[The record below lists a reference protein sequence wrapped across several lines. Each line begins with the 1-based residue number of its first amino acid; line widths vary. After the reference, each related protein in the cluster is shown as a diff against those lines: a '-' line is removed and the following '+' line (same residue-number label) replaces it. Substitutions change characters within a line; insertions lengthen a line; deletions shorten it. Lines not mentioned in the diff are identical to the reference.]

1 MTRRPLTVLITAGPT
16 REPIDPVRFLSNY
29 STGILG
35 HALVTEARRR
45 GHTVVFVTGPTPA
58 DLFRKSKLRGPRGVK
73 TIAIETALQMQ
84 AVLERE
90 FPAVDAVIMAAAVAD
105 FRPARAAAQK
115 IKRSGAAGGLKL
127 WRLELVEN
135 PDLVAGLA
143 IRRTHQVIVG
153 FALET
158 SRALANARAKLRS
171 KQLDAIVLTQL
182 QGPRAPFGNTTVD
195 GAIVRS
201 TGAVQPFRRLAK
213 PALAR
218 RILDTVEQLAAQRGK
233 RSSAR

>member
-1 MTRRPLTVLITAGPT
+1 MRRHPLRLLITAGPT

-29 STGILG
+29 STGVLG
-35 HALVTEARRR
+35 HTLVAEAQRR
-45 GHTVVFVTGPTPA
+45 GHAVLFITGPTGSPP
-58 DLFRKSKLRGPRGVK
+58 PRGVK
-73 TIAIETALQMQ
+73 TVAVETALQMQ
-84 AVLERE
+84 AALERA

-115 IKRSGAAGGLKL
+115 IKRSGVAGGLKL

-143 IRRTHQVIVG
+143 TRRTRQVIMG

-158 SRALANARAKLRS
+158 SRALANARAKLRT
-171 KQLDAIVLTQL
+171 KQLDAIVLTQMR
-182 QGPRAPFGNTTVD
+182 GPRAPFGDTTVD
-195 GAIVRS
+195 GAIVKS
-201 TGAVQPFRRLAK
+201 SGAVQPFRRLAK

-218 RILDTVEQLAAQRGK
+218 RILDTVERLVAQRGK
-233 RSSAR
+233 TSSAA